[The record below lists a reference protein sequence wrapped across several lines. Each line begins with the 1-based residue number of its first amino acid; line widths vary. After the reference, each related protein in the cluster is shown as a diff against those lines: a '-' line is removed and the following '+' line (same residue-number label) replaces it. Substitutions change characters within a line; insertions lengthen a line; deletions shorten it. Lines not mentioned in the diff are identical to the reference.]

1 LSTLSTSSCS
11 AATNDLIGTLTMKK
25 FTLTLAAAVLAST
38 LATGCAPLLIGGA
51 MVGGVTVATDR
62 RTSGTQLEDETIEIK
77 AGARIR
83 EQLGDRV
90 HINVNSY
97 NRVVLITG
105 EARNEEDKATVERLV
120 AGVENVTNV
129 MNEVGVTMLSSLS
142 SRSND
147 VVIQGKVKA
156 QLIDARDLLS
166 NAFYVVVERGE
177 VFIMGRVTEREANR
191 ATDIARQV
199 GGVKKVVRA
208 FEIISEEEL
217 ARITPKKQ

>member
-1 LSTLSTSSCS
+1 MKKLSL
-11 AATNDLIGTLTMKK
+11 TLT
-25 FTLTLAAAVLAST
+25 AALLAST

-51 MVGGVTVATDR
+51 MVGGVSVATDR
-62 RTSGTQLEDETIEIK
+62 RTSATQLEDETIEFK

-83 EQLGDRV
+83 EQLGDKV

-97 NRVVLITG
+97 NRVALITG
-105 EARNEEDKATVERLV
+105 EARTEADRAELERIV
-120 AGVENVTNV
+120 GGVENVTRV
-129 MNEVGVTMLSSLS
+129 MNEAAVTMHSALSG
-142 SRSND
+142 RSND
-147 VVIQGKVKA
+147 VVIQGKIKA
-156 QLIDARDLLS
+156 QFIDARDLLS

-177 VFIMGRVTEREANR
+177 VFLMGRVTEREANR
-191 ATDIARQV
+191 ATEIARQV

>member
-1 LSTLSTSSCS
+1 
-11 AATNDLIGTLTMKK
+11 MKK
-25 FTLTLAAAVLAST
+25 FTLTLTAAVLAST

-51 MVGGVTVATDR
+51 MVGTVQVATDR
-62 RTSGTQLEDETIEIK
+62 RTSATQLEDETIEIK

-83 EQLGDRV
+83 EQLGDKV

-97 NRVVLITG
+97 NRVALITG
-105 EARNEEDKATVERLV
+105 EARTDADRAEVERIV
-120 AGVENVTNV
+120 GGVENVTRV
-129 MNEVGVTMLSSLS
+129 MNESAVTMLSALS
-142 SRSND
+142 GRSND

-177 VFIMGRVTEREANR
+177 VFLMGRVTEREADR
-191 ATDIARQV
+191 ATDIARRV
-199 GGVKKVVRA
+199 GGVKKVVKA

-217 ARITPKKQ
+217 ARISPKPKTAETAPR

>member
-1 LSTLSTSSCS
+1 
-11 AATNDLIGTLTMKK
+11 MKK
-25 FTLTLAAAVLAST
+25 LTLTLTAAVLAST

-51 MVGGVTVATDR
+51 MVGTVQVATDR
-62 RTSGTQLEDETIEIK
+62 RTSATQLEDQTIELK
-77 AGARIR
+77 ASARIR

-97 NRVVLITG
+97 NRVALITG
-105 EARNEEDKATVERLV
+105 EARNESDRAEVERIV
-120 AGVENVTNV
+120 GSVENVTKV
-129 MNEVGVTMLSSLS
+129 MNEAAVTMHSSLS
-142 SRSND
+142 TRSND
-147 VVIQGKVKA
+147 VVIQGKIKA

-177 VFIMGRVTEREANR
+177 AFLMGRVTEREADR
-191 ATDIARQV
+191 ATEIARQV

>member
-1 LSTLSTSSCS
+1 M
-11 AATNDLIGTLTMKK
+11 NNLIGTPTMKK
-25 FTLTLAAAVLAST
+25 FSLTLAAALLAST

-51 MVGGVTVATDR
+51 MVGGVSVATDR
-62 RTSGTQLEDETIEIK
+62 RTSATQLEDETIEIK
-77 AGARIR
+77 ANARIR

-97 NRVVLITG
+97 NRVALITG
-105 EARNEEDKATVERLV
+105 EARNEADQAEVERIV
-120 AGVENVTNV
+120 AGVENVTKV
-129 MNEVGVTMLSSLS
+129 LNEVAVTMHSSLS

-147 VVIQGKVKA
+147 VVVQGKIKA

-166 NAFYVVVERGE
+166 NAFYVVVERGNAYL
-177 VFIMGRVTEREANR
+177 MGRVTEREADR

-199 GGVKKVVRA
+199 SGVKKVVRA
-208 FEIISEEEL
+208 FEIISEDEL

>member
-1 LSTLSTSSCS
+1 M
-11 AATNDLIGTLTMKK
+11 NNLIGTPKMKK
-25 FTLTLAAAVLAST
+25 FSLTLAAAVLAST

-51 MVGGVTVATDR
+51 MVGGVQVATDR
-62 RTSGTQLEDETIEIK
+62 RTSGTQLEDETIELK

-83 EQLGDRV
+83 EQLGDKV

-105 EARNEEDKATVERLV
+105 EARNEADQAEVERIV
-120 AGVENVTNV
+120 SGVENVTKV

-147 VVIQGKVKA
+147 VVIQGKIKA

-166 NAFYVVVERGE
+166 NAFYVVVERGQAYL
-177 VFIMGRVTEREANR
+177 MGRVTEREANR
-191 ATDIARQV
+191 ATEIARQV

>member
-1 LSTLSTSSCS
+1 
-11 AATNDLIGTLTMKK
+11 MKK
-25 FTLTLAAAVLAST
+25 LTLTLSAAVLAST

-51 MVGGVTVATDR
+51 MVGTVQVATDR
-62 RTSGTQLEDETIEIK
+62 RTSATQLEDQTIEIK

-90 HINVNSY
+90 HISVNSY
-97 NRVVLITG
+97 NRVALITG
-105 EARNEEDKATVERLV
+105 EARNEADRAEAERIV
-120 AGVENVTNV
+120 AGVENVTKV
-129 MNEVGVTMLSSLS
+129 MNEVAVTMHSSLS

-156 QLIDARDLLS
+156 QLVDARDLLS
-166 NAFYVVVERGE
+166 NAFDIVVERGE
-177 VFIMGRVTEREANR
+177 VFLMGRVTEREADR
-191 ATDIARQV
+191 ATEIARQV

>member
-1 LSTLSTSSCS
+1 M
-11 AATNDLIGTLTMKK
+11 NNLIGTPKMKK
-25 FTLTLAAAVLAST
+25 FSLTLAAAVLATT

-51 MVGGVTVATDR
+51 MVGGVQVATDR
-62 RTSGTQLEDETIEIK
+62 RTSGTQLEDETIELK

-83 EQLGDRV
+83 EQLGDKV

-105 EARNEEDKATVERLV
+105 EARNEADQAEVERIV
-120 AGVENVTNV
+120 SGVENVTKV

-147 VVIQGKVKA
+147 VVIQGKIKA

-166 NAFYVVVERGE
+166 NAFYVVVERGQAYL
-177 VFIMGRVTEREANR
+177 MGRVTEREANR
-191 ATDIARQV
+191 ATEIARQV

>member
-1 LSTLSTSSCS
+1 
-11 AATNDLIGTLTMKK
+11 MKK
-25 FTLTLAAAVLAST
+25 LTLTLTAAVLAST

-51 MVGGVTVATDR
+51 MVGGMAVATDR
-62 RTSGTQLEDETIEIK
+62 RTSGTQIEDETIEVK

-97 NRVVLITG
+97 NRVALITG
-105 EARNEEDKATVERLV
+105 EARNEADQAEVERIV
-120 AGVENVTNV
+120 AGVENVTRV
-129 MNEVGVTMLSSLS
+129 MNEVAVTMHSSLS

-156 QLIDARDLLS
+156 QLIDARDLHA
-166 NAFYVVVERGE
+166 NAFYVVVERGQ
-177 VFIMGRVTEREANR
+177 VYLLGRVTEREANR
-191 ATDIARQV
+191 ATEIARQV

-208 FEIISEEEL
+208 FEIISEDEL
-217 ARITPKKQ
+217 AQTLPKKQ